1 MTAYL
6 LLMPGIP
13 MLFQGQEFAA
23 STPFLYFADHRAD
36 LVEPCARAAREFL
49 AQFPSIADPE
59 MQRRL
64 ADPAD
69 EETFRRVDRSIS
81 ASASAT
87 RRLTRCIATCSR
99 CAATIRCSGGGRRG
113 STAR

>member
-1 MTAYL
+1 MTAYF

-23 STPFLYFADHRAD
+23 STPFLYFADHRDD
-36 LVEPCARAAREFL
+36 LVEPVRKGRAEFL

-59 MQRRL
+59 IAAPPRRPGRPGDIPPL
-64 ADPAD
+64 LS
-69 EETFRRVDRSIS
+69 SIS
-81 ASASAT
+81 ASASGT

-113 STAR
+113 SMAR